1 MSLKYWKISGVECV
15 RTLESNDCQLW
26 TQMSLSSG
34 VELVMVVESNVFG
47 LCARMSFVSGLE
59 FVLALVSNEYKIIS
73 LLYRLNEK

>member
-1 MSLKYWKISGVECV
+1 MC
-15 RTLESNDCQLW
+15 
-26 TQMSLSSG
+26 LSSG

-73 LLYRLNEK
+73 LLYRLDEK